1 MLVMREMMKVA
12 WVGVIALNLGLW
24 GCGGG
29 GGTEGD
35 LTGPGNTEPI
45 TTLPTVK
52 TLEVRNILYSSV
64 KVTGQLFSS
73 GGAEVTERGV
83 CWSTQA
89 NPTTADNCVVH
100 SGEEIKFTDE
110 IKGLSSDSPYN
121 ARAYAVNKNGTAYG
135 ENLSF
140 RTLAEGTL
148 PVSVDPLLESEWQ
161 VFSWPYNAFY
171 PEFDGDPNVNGRFG
185 APCGATAFA
194 RVLAYWK
201 DKIRPTGTIDAMN
214 TWGAVRFEV
223 DLDTLVID
231 YTNLPAT
238 LSSDATYEQYK
249 DVAKLFLVAGAIGLT
264 NEMDAAG
271 STAKDVFI
279 EGLKRHLNVSG
290 NVRFADRWEYSKEDW
305 VALLKDE
312 LAHGRPLMVAG
323 RTADSPAP
331 WEDGPVAGHW
341 YNVDGYNE
349 AGQFRVVY
357 NMGGPGVPGYL
368 DADQFGEYG
377 SYNEVIVGFE
387 PGG

>member
-1 MLVMREMMKVA
+1 MMRNMRKVA
-12 WVGVIALNLGLW
+12 RVGVLALNLGLW

-29 GGTEGD
+29 GGTEED
-35 LTGPGNTEPI
+35 PTGPV

-52 TLEVRNILYSSV
+52 TLVVRNILYHAA
-64 KVTGQLFSS
+64 KVQGQLYSS
-73 GGAEVTERGV
+73 GGAKVTERGV

-89 NPTTADNCVVH
+89 NPTKADNCAVH
-100 SGEEIKFTDE
+100 SGEEISFTVE
-110 IKGLSSDSPYN
+110 IMELGSDSPYN

-249 DVAKLFLVAGAIGLT
+249 DVAKLFLIAGAIGLT
-264 NEMDAAG
+264 NQMDVG
-271 STAKDVFI
+271 TPGDPFI
-279 EGLKRHLNVSG
+279 EALQRHLNVSG
-290 NVRFADRWEYSKEDW
+290 NVRFARRWEYSKEEW
-305 VALLKDE
+305 ITLLKDE
-312 LAHGRPLMVAG
+312 LAHGRPLMTAG

-331 WEDGPVAGHW
+331 WEDGSVAGHW
-341 YNVDGYNE
+341 YNIDGYNE
-349 AGQFRVVY
+349 AGQFHIEY
-357 NMGGPGVPGYL
+357 NIGGPGLPGYL

-377 SYNEVIVGFE
+377 SYNLVVVGFE